1 MIVNGLPRFETCHD
15 ERLKIVFNWNDAEK
29 RTVLFCLA
37 TCAHDGIVSGRCP
50 IFSDGNRARI
60 DFFGSQIRESLR
72 RKQGL
77 NESRL
82 VTGTIWLTSLR
93 EWRF

>member
-50 IFSDGNRARI
+50 FFPMGIGLSLISLAHKSVNRSD
-60 DFFGSQIRESLR
+60 
-72 RKQGL
+72 
-77 NESRL
+77 ESRDL
-82 VTGTIWLTSLR
+82 MSRAL
-93 EWRF
+93 